1 VRHTKLAQDEN
12 LSITLNHQLLPL
24 EQQRIDIYFSLP
36 NEMGIGPQT
45 LDEQSYFHSSIKT
58 RSAYYSDQLHLPLV
72 RSRFISAQKG
82 QQDDYRVNLNLFC
95 YQIKMA
101 LDLDVKQA
109 LQQRESE
116 DFYPTILELAT
127 QSSGLLKKLRRNSPN
142 DQKLKS
148 YHDNADNYLSWHV
161 EQSFLKLLT
170 KGPRTSED
178 SETREHLLSLCKTEN
193 GYRLANQYNSKTT
206 LDDPNRITNK
216 MRLLQRL
223 IEYGVVFK
231 KDVHHLNK
239 NLRRMVRFGVTA
251 VIMTF
256 VMTLVLNAR
265 SSFTEVTIVLVALL
279 GGIYGLR
286 ETFKD
291 DITQALWR
299 RIQRGL
305 PKWQHTF
312 SNSATKTKVARQ
324 TIWLEY
330 INESHLPPE
339 VSKQLNKRR
348 QQNKLAA
355 QLLHFRSETRVI
367 AKKFLPGYDEIQQ
380 QITFNLTPFVR
391 FLKKG
396 EGRLYSLD
404 GTKISQQGVERRYQI
419 TLVLVQTHKQQQH
432 IQRFKVTLNRSGI
445 INIEAMKKF
454 STEPD

>member
-1 VRHTKLAQDEN
+1 VQHTKLAQDEN

-24 EQQRIDIYFSLP
+24 EQQRIDVYFSLP

-45 LDEQSYFHSSIKT
+45 LDEQNYFHSSIKT

-109 LQQRESE
+109 LQQRETE
-116 DFYPTILELAT
+116 QYYPLILELAEQT
-127 QSSGLLKKLRRNSPN
+127 SGLLKRLRRNSPN

-148 YHDNADNYLSWHV
+148 YHENADNYLSWHV

-170 KGPRTSED
+170 KGPKTSEHGEVREQLLTLCR
-178 SETREHLLSLCKTEN
+178 SENE
-193 GYRLANQYNSKTT
+193 YRITNQYNSQIT

-231 KDVHHLNK
+231 KDVRHLNR
-239 NLRRMVRFGVTA
+239 NLKRVVRGTVTA
-251 VIMTF
+251 IIMAF

-265 SSFTEVTIVLVALL
+265 SSFTEVTLVLVAML
-279 GGIYGLR
+279 GVIYGLR

-291 DITQALWR
+291 DITQAIWR
-299 RIQRGL
+299 KIQHGR
-305 PKWQHTF
+305 PKWQHNF
-312 SNSATKTKVARQ
+312 SNSATKTKVAKQ

-330 INESHLPPE
+330 INEKSLPKQ
-339 VSKQLNKRR
+339 VSTQFNKRR

-355 QLLHFRSETRVI
+355 QLLHFRSDTKVV
-367 AKKFLPGYDEIQQ
+367 AKRFLPGYDEIRQ

-404 GTKISQQGVERRYQI
+404 GNKISQQGVERRYQI
-419 TLVLVQTHKQQQH
+419 NLVLVQTQNGEQYM
-432 IQRFKVTLNRSGI
+432 QRFKLTLNRSGI
-445 INIEAMKKF
+445 INIEAMNPAL
-454 STEPD
+454 E